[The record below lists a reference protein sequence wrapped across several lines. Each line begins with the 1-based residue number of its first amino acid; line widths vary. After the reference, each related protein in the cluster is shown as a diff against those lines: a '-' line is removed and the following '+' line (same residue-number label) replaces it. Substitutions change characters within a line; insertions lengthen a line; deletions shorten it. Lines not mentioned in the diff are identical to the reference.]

1 MYCRKCGVKIEDDS
15 AFCFKC
21 GERVITLDAAAPS
34 QLESVSAPA
43 PDLTPMTEP
52 VSTSEPKLTIKPEF
66 VSTSEPEPMP
76 APIFESEPVTS
87 MPQNTTAA
95 PVSSIPV
102 YKTEPV
108 VVEEHAHCE
117 RTFSPVSDYINMDPS
132 AAQARWSAPEIDMP
146 MKWYKFLVYFALWAG
161 AVTNFSEAVYGLFG
175 IAKNDAEQYMYYFIS
190 GYEEY
195 DRIAAI
201 FLLGIIA
208 FQIYTCIQLL
218 GYRNKAPLFLIM
230 MYAVLLVYNLITI
243 IVVDLMM
250 SVTIGY
256 LTGNIIVVFLFY
268 GLFGVLN
275 AVYFYKRRHL
285 FVY

>member
-15 AFCFKC
+15 VFCYKC
-21 GERVITLDAAAPS
+21 GERVVMIGAAAPS
-34 QLESVSAPA
+34 RP
-43 PDLTPMTEP
+43 EP
-52 VSTSEPKLTIKPEF
+52 VFAP
-66 VSTSEPEPMP
+66 EPEPVFAPEPKAASAPVTEP
-76 APIFESEPVTS
+76 APIFEPVPVSFVQNDTARYVSHIPNNITS
-87 MPQNTTAA
+87 AH
-95 PVSSIPV
+95 VSSIPV
-102 YKTEPV
+102 YNTAP
-108 VVEEHAHCE
+108 APCE
-117 RTFSPVSDYINMDPS
+117 RTCSPVSDYINMDRS
-132 AAQARWSAPEIDMP
+132 AAQARWSEPEIDKP

-161 AVTNFSEAVYGLFG
+161 AVINFSEAVYGLFG
-175 IAKNDAEQYMYYFIS
+175 IAKNDAEQYLYYFIS

-250 SVTIGY
+250 SVSLGY
-256 LTGNIIVVFLFY
+256 LVGYIIVVFLFY